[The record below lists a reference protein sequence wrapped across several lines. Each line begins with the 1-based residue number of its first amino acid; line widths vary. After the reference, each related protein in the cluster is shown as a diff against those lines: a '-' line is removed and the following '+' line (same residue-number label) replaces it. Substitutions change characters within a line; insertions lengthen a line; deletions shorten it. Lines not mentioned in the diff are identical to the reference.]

1 MVKAI
6 KYKLEVFGGVLAWTH
21 GFGREIEEIYIPSES
36 IAFNLHGEGNVF
48 KADKN
53 RYKSAEK
60 IKELQL
66 DKDTVKFLK
75 DYLKMKGRIT
85 DTIRAAITGKP
96 KRGVRSLRKK
106 KKRKK

>member
-1 MVKAI
+1 
-6 KYKLEVFGGVLAWTH
+6 
-21 GFGREIEEIYIPSES
+21 
-36 IAFNLHGEGNVF
+36 
-48 KADKN
+48 
-53 RYKSAEK
+53 
-60 IKELQL
+60 
-66 DKDTVKFLK
+66 VKFLK